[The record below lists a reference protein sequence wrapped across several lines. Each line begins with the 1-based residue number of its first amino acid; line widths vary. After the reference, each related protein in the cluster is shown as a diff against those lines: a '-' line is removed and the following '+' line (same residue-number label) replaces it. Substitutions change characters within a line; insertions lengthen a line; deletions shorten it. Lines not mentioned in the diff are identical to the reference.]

1 MQEGPNIHHQ
11 FPNAAKA
18 ARQAVELGTLSL
30 SNIENEELALFE
42 SRAKG
47 WEYMVNFDKMDEAIG
62 RYSSNLTKKL
72 RLFGGGLEG
81 LYMLSSKEIS
91 DNIASILIA
100 SKTTKPPFS
109 HVDLMGTSGGKFYI
123 AKDAQEVL
131 TLNEASGT
139 AQRSAWHTET
149 NFLNLYALYCLY
161 GHKNWLVEQKLDIFR
176 YFIDLDFKQPGIL
189 LPEKIEAIVFI
200 VVRAIEKFFPDSD
213 KELLKCICSST
224 VCKVDRCKAC
234 LCECQGQK
242 DCEKCKG
249 VGNTGKKGA
258 LACTGCGGEFPVT
271 KKTGVHLHF
280 PNIFV
285 NASQALDMRE
295 TVIAECTR
303 VWGFRSSPFNAWSEV
318 IDEVVYKQS
327 GLRMMCAHKGEFC
340 KQCKA
345 QKSGEICGAC
355 RNTRRIDQGRP
366 YFPLLCTNGK
376 GLRDKAVEEYYQN
389 NFSGLIADTSI
400 RYYGESC
407 TSGYSLYDGA
417 PTSATS
423 FKVKPT
429 TGIKLAG
436 KKRVLSEATGILL
449 SQQLALDA
457 PEVRAIQSFFS
468 EESVKNKH
476 CSSFYGEL
484 VVSQVKYKKK
494 DESFKVDVSGKNSR
508 YCMNKGDNHG
518 GNRVYFLFRAST
530 ADHSMGVVQKCYC
543 EKEEARKYGP
553 CSTYTSSPMTLP
565 HKIASLLFP
574 SSGAQGGGSMAEES
588 SVLTRMDF
596 RGMSQKA
603 RSQNQ
608 LLLTAG
614 NIMCKDL
621 FNTVWTNSPRFCG
634 MFGSSM
640 LETSALPKTLTV
652 YRPFKMDSVGPDDV
666 KALKWISLHGFGG
679 SSRKSQHAALDM
691 QEEDDLHEKI
701 SVMKERSGKSASS
714 KQSSKKGM
722 ESIEKR
728 LNAIITNILGVALHH
743 DEDKILRTLEKQT
756 LVDLAKGVPEQPDFN
771 ILECLDLF
779 IVESQRIRILH
790 ANISGSQEGEI
801 FDTKKRRRL
810 STSIMQKMQKSLVK
824 LLTYRHDEP
833 MENSYRHTGFGWSAE
848 VVDKK
853 FREKVRQLILSLHE
867 KL

>member
-1 MQEGPNIHHQ
+1 MQDVPDLRLQ

-18 ARQAVELGTLSL
+18 AKQVTELGTLSL
-30 SNIENEELALFE
+30 SNIADEELALYE
-42 SRAKG
+42 SRARG
-47 WEYMVNFDKMDEAIG
+47 WEYMVNFDKMEEAIG
-62 RYSSNLTKKL
+62 KYSSNLTKKL
-72 RLFGGGLEG
+72 KLFGGGLEG
-81 LYMLSSKEIS
+81 LYTLTSKEVA
-91 DNIASILIA
+91 DNISSILFA
-100 SKTTKPPFS
+100 SKTNKPPFS

-123 AKDAQEVL
+123 AKDAHEVL
-131 TLNEASGT
+131 ALNEASGT

-161 GHKNWLVEQKLDIFR
+161 GHKNWLVEQKSDIFR

-200 VVRAIEKFFPDSD
+200 VVRAVSKFFPDSID
-213 KELLKCICSST
+213 DLLKCICSST

-234 LCECQGQK
+234 LCECEGQK
-242 DCEKCKG
+242 DCENCKG
-249 VGNTGKKGA
+249 VGNTGKKGV
-258 LACTGCGGEFPVT
+258 LDCPGCGGEFPVT

-285 NASQALDMRE
+285 SASQALDMRE

-303 VWGFRSSPFNAWSEV
+303 VWGFRSSPLNAWSEV

-327 GLRMMCAHKGEFC
+327 GLRMMCAHKGEPC
-340 KQCKA
+340 KQCKSH
-345 QKSGEICGAC
+345 KSGEICPGC
-355 RNTRRIDQGRP
+355 KNTRRIDQGRP
-366 YFPLLCTNGK
+366 YFPVLCTNGK
-376 GLRDKAVEEYYQN
+376 GLRDKLLEDEYQN
-389 NFSGLIADTSI
+389 NFSKLIADTSI
-400 RYYGESC
+400 RFYGDEV
-407 TSGYSLYDGA
+407 TPGYSLYEGA

-423 FKVKPT
+423 FKMKPM

-436 KKRVLSEATGILL
+436 KKRVISETTGSLL

-476 CSSFYGEL
+476 CSAHYGEL

-518 GNRVYFLFRAST
+518 GNRVYFLFRAAT
-530 ADHSMGVVQKCYC
+530 TERTMGVVQKCYC
-543 EKEEARKYGP
+543 EKEDARKYGP
-553 CSTYTSSPMTLP
+553 CATYTSSPMTLP
-565 HKIASLLFP
+565 HKIASVLFP
-574 SSGAQGGGSMAEES
+574 SSSEGGSMAEDS

-596 RGMSQKA
+596 RGMSIKA

-614 NIMCKDL
+614 NIMCKEL
-621 FNTVWTNSPRFCG
+621 FNTVWTNSPRFCS

-652 YRPFKMDSVGPDDV
+652 YKPFKMDSIGPDDS
-666 KALKWISLHGFGG
+666 KALKWINIQGFSGTLKG
-679 SSRKSQHAALDM
+679 RRESAV
-691 QEEDDLHEKI
+691 EEDFE
-701 SVMKERSGKSASS
+701 EQS
-714 KQSSKKGM
+714 KQRIAKPVKKGM

-728 LNAIITNILGVALHH
+728 LNTIVTNILGVALHH
-743 DEDKILRTLEKQT
+743 EEDKIVTILEKET
-756 LVDLAKGVPEQPDFN
+756 LVDLARGVPDQPDFN

-779 IVESQRIRILH
+779 IIEVQRIRVLH
-790 ANISGSQEGEI
+790 ADISGSQEGTGVSFNE
-801 FDTKKRRRL
+801 KKRNKM
-810 STSIMQKMQKSLVK
+810 SKSFMQKLQKNLLS

-833 MENSYRHTGFGWSAE
+833 MENSYRHGGCGWSTE
-848 VVDKK
+848 IVEKK
-853 FREKVRQLILSLHE
+853 FREKVKELLVTLHE

>member
-1 MQEGPNIHHQ
+1 MQDVPDLRLQ

-18 ARQAVELGTLSL
+18 AKQVTELGTLSL
-30 SNIENEELALFE
+30 SNLEDEELALFE
-42 SRAKG
+42 SRARG
-47 WEYMVNFDKMDEAIG
+47 WEYMVNFDKMEEAIG
-62 RYSSNLTKKL
+62 RYSSNLLKKL

-81 LYMLSSKEIS
+81 LYTLTSKEVA
-91 DNIASILIA
+91 DNISSILFA
-100 SKTTKPPFS
+100 SKTNKPPFS

-131 TLNEASGT
+131 ALNEASGT

-200 VVRAIEKFFPDSD
+200 VVRAVSKFFPDLND
-213 KELLKCICSST
+213 DLLKCICSST

-234 LCECQGQK
+234 LCDCEGQK
-242 DCEKCKG
+242 DCENCKG
-249 VGNTGKKGA
+249 VGNTGKKGI
-258 LACTGCGGEFPVT
+258 LDCPGCGGEFPVT

-303 VWGFRSSPFNAWSEV
+303 VWGFRSSPLNAWSEV

-327 GLRMMCAHKGEFC
+327 GLRMMCAHKGEPC
-340 KQCKA
+340 KQCKS
-345 QKSGEICGAC
+345 QKSGEICTGC
-355 RNTRRIDQGRP
+355 KNTRRIDQGRP

-376 GLRDKAVEEYYQN
+376 GLRDKLLEEEYQK
-389 NFSGLIADTSI
+389 NFSMLIADTSI
-400 RYYGESC
+400 RFYGDAV
-407 TSGYSLYDGA
+407 TPGYSLYEGA

-423 FKVKPT
+423 LKMKPL

-436 KKRVLSEATGILL
+436 KKRVISETTGSLL

-476 CSSFYGEL
+476 CSVHYGDL

-494 DESFKVDVSGKNSR
+494 DESFKVDVSGRNSR
-508 YCMNKGDNHG
+508 YCMNKGDSHG
-518 GNRVYFLFRAST
+518 GNRVYFLFRAATSEHT
-530 ADHSMGVVQKCYC
+530 MGVVQKCYC
-543 EKEEARKYGP
+543 EKEDSRKYGP
-553 CSTYTSSPMTLP
+553 CATYTSSSMTLP
-565 HKIASLLFP
+565 HKIASVLFP
-574 SSGAQGGGSMAEES
+574 SSSEGGSMAEDS

-596 RGMSQKA
+596 RGMSIKA

-614 NIMCKDL
+614 NILCKEL
-621 FNTVWTNSPRFCG
+621 FNTVWTNSPRFCS

-652 YRPFKMDSVGPDDV
+652 YKPFKMDSIGPDDS
-666 KALKWISLHGFGG
+666 KALKWINIQGFSGTLKDQKV
-679 SSRKSQHAALDM
+679 RKESAV
-691 QEEDDLHEKI
+691 EEDFEEQRRIAKP
-701 SVMKERSGKSASS
+701 V
-714 KQSSKKGM
+714 KKGM
-722 ESIEKR
+722 ESIERR
-728 LNAIITNILGVALHH
+728 LNTVVTNILGVALHH
-743 DEDKILRTLEKQT
+743 EEEKILTILEKET
-756 LVDLAKGVPEQPDFN
+756 LVDLARGVPDQPDFN
-771 ILECLDLF
+771 ILECLDVF
-779 IVESQRIRILH
+779 IVEVQRIKVLH
-790 ANISGSQEGEI
+790 ADVSGSQGSTGVS
-801 FDTKKRRRL
+801 FDEKKRNKL
-810 STSIMQKMQKSLVK
+810 SKSFMQKLQKN
-824 LLTYRHDEP
+824 LLNLLMYRHDEP
-833 MENSYRHTGFGWSAE
+833 MENSYRHGGRGWSTE
-848 VVDKK
+848 IVERK
-853 FREKVRQLILSLHE
+853 FREKVKDLLVTLHE

>member
-1 MQEGPNIHHQ
+1 MQDVPDLRLQ

-18 ARQAVELGTLSL
+18 AKQVTELGTLSL
-30 SNIENEELALFE
+30 SNIADEELALYE
-42 SRAKG
+42 SRARG
-47 WEYMVNFDKMDEAIG
+47 WEYMVNFDKMEEAIG
-62 RYSSNLTKKL
+62 KYSSNLTKKL
-72 RLFGGGLEG
+72 KLFGGGLEG
-81 LYMLSSKEIS
+81 LYTLTSKEVA
-91 DNIASILIA
+91 DNISSILFA
-100 SKTTKPPFS
+100 SKTNKPPFS

-123 AKDAQEVL
+123 AKDAHEVL
-131 TLNEASGT
+131 ALNEASGT

-200 VVRAIEKFFPDSD
+200 VVRAVSKFFPDSID
-213 KELLKCICSST
+213 DLLKCICSST

-234 LCECQGQK
+234 LCECEGQK
-242 DCEKCKG
+242 DCENCKG
-249 VGNTGKKGA
+249 VGNTGKKGV
-258 LACTGCGGEFPVT
+258 LDCPGCGGEFPVT

-285 NASQALDMRE
+285 SASQALDMRE

-303 VWGFRSSPFNAWSEV
+303 VWGFRSSPLNAWSEV

-327 GLRMMCAHKGEFC
+327 GLRMMCAHKGEPC
-340 KQCKA
+340 KQCKSH
-345 QKSGEICGAC
+345 KSGEICPGC
-355 RNTRRIDQGRP
+355 KNTRRIDQGRP
-366 YFPLLCTNGK
+366 YFPVLCTNGK
-376 GLRDKAVEEYYQN
+376 GLRDKLLEDEYQN
-389 NFSGLIADTSI
+389 NFSKLIADTSI
-400 RYYGESC
+400 RFYGDEV
-407 TSGYSLYDGA
+407 TPGYSLYEGA

-423 FKVKPT
+423 FKMKPM

-436 KKRVLSEATGILL
+436 KKRVISETTGSLL

-476 CSSFYGEL
+476 CSAHYGEL

-518 GNRVYFLFRAST
+518 GNRVYFLFRAAT
-530 ADHSMGVVQKCYC
+530 TERTMGVVQKCYC
-543 EKEEARKYGP
+543 EKEDARKYGP
-553 CSTYTSSPMTLP
+553 CATYTSSPMTLP
-565 HKIASLLFP
+565 HKIASVLFP
-574 SSGAQGGGSMAEES
+574 SSSEGGSMAEDS

-596 RGMSQKA
+596 RGMSIKA

-614 NIMCKDL
+614 NIMCKEL
-621 FNTVWTNSPRFCG
+621 FNTVWTNSPRFCS

-652 YRPFKMDSVGPDDV
+652 YKPFKMDSIGPDDS
-666 KALKWISLHGFGG
+666 KALKWINIQGFSGTLKG
-679 SSRKSQHAALDM
+679 RRESAV
-691 QEEDDLHEKI
+691 EEDFE
-701 SVMKERSGKSASS
+701 EQS
-714 KQSSKKGM
+714 KQRIAKPVKKGM

-728 LNAIITNILGVALHH
+728 LNTIVTNILGVALHH
-743 DEDKILRTLEKQT
+743 EEDKIVTILEKET
-756 LVDLAKGVPEQPDFN
+756 LVDLARGVPDQPDFN

-779 IVESQRIRILH
+779 IVEVQRIRVLH
-790 ANISGSQEGEI
+790 ADISGSQEATGVSFNEKERNKMSKS
-801 FDTKKRRRL
+801 F
-810 STSIMQKMQKSLVK
+810 MQKLQRNLLS

-833 MENSYRHTGFGWSAE
+833 MENSYRHGGCGWSTE
-848 VVDKK
+848 IVEKK
-853 FREKVRQLILSLHE
+853 FREKVKELLVTLHE

>member
-1 MQEGPNIHHQ
+1 MQDVPDLRLQ

-18 ARQAVELGTLSL
+18 AKQVTELGTLSL
-30 SNIENEELALFE
+30 SNIADEELALYE
-42 SRAKG
+42 SRARG
-47 WEYMVNFDKMDEAIG
+47 WEYMVNFDKMEEAIG
-62 RYSSNLTKKL
+62 KYSSNLTKKL
-72 RLFGGGLEG
+72 KLFGGGLEG
-81 LYMLSSKEIS
+81 LYTLTSKEVA
-91 DNIASILIA
+91 DNISSILFA
-100 SKTTKPPFS
+100 SKTNKPPFS

-123 AKDAQEVL
+123 AKDAHEVL
-131 TLNEASGT
+131 ALNEASGT

-200 VVRAIEKFFPDSD
+200 VVRAVSKFFPDSID
-213 KELLKCICSST
+213 DLLKCICSST

-234 LCECQGQK
+234 LCECEGQK
-242 DCEKCKG
+242 DCENCKG
-249 VGNTGKKGA
+249 VGNTGKKGV
-258 LACTGCGGEFPVT
+258 LDCPGCGGEFPVS

-285 NASQALDMRE
+285 SASQALDMRE

-303 VWGFRSSPFNAWSEV
+303 VWGFRSSPLNAWSEV

-327 GLRMMCAHKGEFC
+327 GLRMMCAHKGEPC
-340 KQCKA
+340 KQCKSH
-345 QKSGEICGAC
+345 KSGEICPGC
-355 RNTRRIDQGRP
+355 KNTRRIDQGRP
-366 YFPLLCTNGK
+366 YFPVLCTNGK
-376 GLRDKAVEEYYQN
+376 GLRDKLLEDEYQN
-389 NFSGLIADTSI
+389 NFSKLIADTSI
-400 RYYGESC
+400 RFYGDEV
-407 TSGYSLYDGA
+407 TPGYSLYEGA

-423 FKVKPT
+423 FKMKPM

-436 KKRVLSEATGILL
+436 KKRVISETTGSLL

-476 CSSFYGEL
+476 CSAHYGEL

-518 GNRVYFLFRAST
+518 GNRVYFLFRAAT
-530 ADHSMGVVQKCYC
+530 TERTMGVVQKCYC
-543 EKEEARKYGP
+543 EKEDARKYGP
-553 CSTYTSSPMTLP
+553 CATYTSSPMTLP
-565 HKIASLLFP
+565 HKIASVLFP
-574 SSGAQGGGSMAEES
+574 SSSEGGSMAEDS

-596 RGMSQKA
+596 RGMSIKA

-614 NIMCKDL
+614 NIMCKEL
-621 FNTVWTNSPRFCG
+621 FNTVWTNSPRFCS

-652 YRPFKMDSVGPDDV
+652 YKPFKMDSIGPDDS
-666 KALKWISLHGFGG
+666 KALKWINIQGFSGTLKG
-679 SSRKSQHAALDM
+679 RRESAV
-691 QEEDDLHEKI
+691 EEDFE
-701 SVMKERSGKSASS
+701 EQS
-714 KQSSKKGM
+714 KQRITKPVKKGM

-728 LNAIITNILGVALHH
+728 LNTIVTNILGVALHH
-743 DEDKILRTLEKQT
+743 EEDKIVTILEKET
-756 LVDLAKGVPEQPDFN
+756 LVDLARGVPDQPDFN

-779 IVESQRIRILH
+779 IVEVQRIKVLH
-790 ANISGSQEGEI
+790 ADISGSQEATGVSFNE
-801 FDTKKRRRL
+801 KKRNKM
-810 STSIMQKMQKSLVK
+810 SKSFMQKLQKNLLS

-833 MENSYRHTGFGWSAE
+833 MENSYRHGGCGWSTE
-848 VVDKK
+848 IVEKK
-853 FREKVRQLILSLHE
+853 FREKVKELLVTLHE